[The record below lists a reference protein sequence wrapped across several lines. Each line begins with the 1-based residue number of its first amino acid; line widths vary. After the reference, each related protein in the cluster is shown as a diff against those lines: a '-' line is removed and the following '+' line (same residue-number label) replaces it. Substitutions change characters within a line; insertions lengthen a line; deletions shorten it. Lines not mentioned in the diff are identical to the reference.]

1 MATTNIVGRAFLL
14 TGKNAV
20 KSFHG
25 LQVLLKEF
33 RTLNG
38 CFVRAGKVGFQTE
51 VQADCITQPWKNLIC
66 CLIFNCETKPK
77 IVHRITFHR
86 EGLDLSFDLSGL
98 EILVFLPAD
107 DKLIAVKQFVARLL
121 KRKRLI
127 FTHFFETGKTAFFSV
142 LLGIKKSLVTAV
154 QSFNHVLKRLRT
166 HFTQVPIGFTFLE
179 FRQMLLEGV
188 FRHRFSVK
196 PVEPPCESHAMVPR
210 QCTGIDLS
218 VQFLIALRRKE
229 LVFVGSHG

>member
-1 MATTNIVGRAFLL
+1 MASCIIQVNVECFKSDERIVPDQLPGCFPLPGQTLIGDASVKTHQITLRPSVVGRAFLL
-14 TGKNAV
+14 TGKNAM

-38 CFVRAGKVGFQTE
+38 CFVRAGKVSFQTE

-98 EILVFLPAD
+98 EILIFLSAD
-107 DKLIAVKQFVARLL
+107 DKLIAVKQFVTRLL
-121 KRKRLI
+121 ECKRLSSR
-127 FTHFFETGKTAFFSV
+127 EV
-142 LLGIKKSLVTAV
+142 
-154 QSFNHVLKRLRT
+154 
-166 HFTQVPIGFTFLE
+166 
-179 FRQMLLEGV
+179 
-188 FRHRFSVK
+188 
-196 PVEPPCESHAMVPR
+196 
-210 QCTGIDLS
+210 
-218 VQFLIALRRKE
+218 
-229 LVFVGSHG
+229 